1 MRSTPWLPA
10 LAAAFAAVPPGAAA
24 APPPDGAPTA
34 PITVP
39 AAEPPTAGQ
48 RALTLPQA
56 LELALSANRELA
68 AARREVEAFGAA
80 REQAAARPNPQLE
93 LALEGTRRFE
103 RETTLQLTQPIEL
116 GGKRGARTAAAGFA
130 EEAARQRLLARTAD
144 IGGRIALAFH
154 EALAAQERVRVAATS
169 TTAAET
175 LTGVAAQRVAAGKAA
190 PIEATRARVAEAQA
204 RLEQAQAQG
213 QLRTALARLAG
224 SIGASEPDGA
234 NGANGANSANSAN
247 GANGAIGAS
256 STHSNG
262 GTGARRIAAV
272 EGVLA
277 PPPLPD
283 EQALQRLLKDA
294 PTLRQAALEADR
306 QAALAQLARAQ
317 RMPDLTLAVGARRD
331 DATGRSRAIVGLS
344 LPLPLFDTRRPA
356 ENEALH
362 RAQQARDEAA
372 AAAALLESQVAQAAE
387 KLRGADLE
395 LRTLERDL
403 LPGAQE
409 AHRAALRGFELG
421 KFGLAESLD
430 AQRTWAQIQMQRLRA
445 LVDAHAAAA
454 ELQRLL
460 GATYE
465 AR

>member
-24 APPPDGAPTA
+24 APPTDGAPTV

-103 RETTLQLTQPIEL
+103 RETTLQLAQPIEL

-234 NGANGANSANSAN
+234 NGANSANSAN
-247 GANGAIGAS
+247 GANGANGAS
-256 STHSNG
+256 STNSTG
-262 GTGARRIAAV
+262 GTGAWRIAAV

-306 QAALAQLARAQ
+306 QTALAQLARAQ